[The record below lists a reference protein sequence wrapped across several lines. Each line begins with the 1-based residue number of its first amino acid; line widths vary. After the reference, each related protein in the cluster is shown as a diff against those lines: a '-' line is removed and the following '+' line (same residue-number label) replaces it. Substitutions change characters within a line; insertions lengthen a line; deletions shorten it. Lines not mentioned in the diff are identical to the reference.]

1 MKSIEKIKDK
11 EQTIYNFS
19 KDVIAEGGEFL
30 IPYKDTYH
38 LYFKVVCFYLYEIWS
53 AQLKMSVRNHS
64 LKWVH
69 YFFIPKGWEIIE

>member
-38 LYFKVVCFYLYEIWS
+38 LYFKVVCFYLYEI
-53 AQLKMSVRNHS
+53 
-64 LKWVH
+64 
-69 YFFIPKGWEIIE
+69 